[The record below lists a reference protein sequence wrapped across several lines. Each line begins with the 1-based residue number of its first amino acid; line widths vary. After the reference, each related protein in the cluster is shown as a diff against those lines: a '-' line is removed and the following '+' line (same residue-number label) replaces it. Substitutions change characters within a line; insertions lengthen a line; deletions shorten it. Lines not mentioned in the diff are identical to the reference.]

1 MKYNS
6 ALLISGIVL
15 LGTGCVTESK
25 KGKPM
30 EKITVGSVVPDFTLP
45 DQNGNNHTLS
55 SYRGHKV
62 ALYFYP
68 KDETPG
74 CTKEA
79 CSIQDGRKQLEHA
92 GIVVLGVSYDSV
104 ASHKKFADKYNL
116 TFPLLSDSTKEVSAK
131 YGTKGIFFP
140 SRYTFLID
148 EKGIVVAI
156 LKDINVSEHAEQIIE
171 AFNKQS

>member
-1 MKYNS
+1 M
-6 ALLISGIVL
+6 SGIML
-15 LGTGCVTESK
+15 IGAGCAAESK
-25 KGKPM
+25 KGKKM
-30 EKITVGSVVPDFTLP
+30 DKVTVGSVAPDFMLL
-45 DQNGNNHTLS
+45 DQNSNEHTLS

-79 CSIQDGRKQLEHA
+79 CSIRDGRKQLEDA

-104 ASHKKFADKYNL
+104 ESHRKFADKYNL
-116 TFPLLSDSTKEVSAK
+116 KFPLLSDSNKEVSAK
-131 YGTKGIFFP
+131 YGTKGILFP

-148 EKGIVVAI
+148 ENGIVVAV
-156 LKDINVSEHAEQIIE
+156 LKNVNVSEHADEIIA
-171 AFNKQS
+171 AFGKR

>member
-1 MKYNS
+1 MNYKT
-6 ALLISGIVL
+6 LLLMSGIVL
-15 LGTGCVTESK
+15 LGIGCAAESK
-25 KGKPM
+25 KGKSM
-30 EKITVGSVVPDFTLP
+30 ETVVVGSMAPDFTLP

-68 KDETPG
+68 KDQSPG

-79 CSIQDGRKQLEHA
+79 CSIRDGRKQLEGA

-104 ASHKKFADKYNL
+104 ESHKKFADKYNL
-116 TFPLLSDSTKEVSAK
+116 EFPLLSDSKKDVSAK

-148 EKGIVVAI
+148 EKGVVVAI
-156 LKDINVSEHAEQIIE
+156 LKDVDVSDHADEMIA
-171 AFNKQS
+171 AFNKH